1 MARQPHDHYLHLKER
16 HPALLTAVEA
26 LGAITVQMLRPGIV
40 FSGAAQY
47 HLTTLA
53 ELPRLLATL

>member
-1 MARQPHDHYLHLKER
+1 
-16 HPALLTAVEA
+16 
-26 LGAITVQMLRPGIV
+26 VQILRPGIV
-40 FSGAAQY
+40 FSDAAQY